1 MPRFLEVEVKERV
14 RELYEGTGLTHA
26 KIAAR
31 TGVGAST
38 VSVLAE
44 KEGWTRHPEA
54 KKSPGVAAVKREAVV
69 ALVRHGVRKGEI
81 AALAGIHRNTVGRIA
96 ADAGLGATEEPGLA
110 DTGVP
115 PHLAALYEA
124 LLKPDLHKNDAAPL
138 LVRAAAVLGAQALV
152 QADGQAAKA
161 AQALGRLAEHVAA
174 LPERGAYAGV
184 RELYDGPATY
194 EETNALL
201 EDFARRLEAWDAQEA
216 AAAAAAGA
224 LDAPGGGL

>member
-1 MPRFLEVEVKERV
+1 V
-14 RELYEGTGLTHA
+14 RGLYEGTGLTHA
-26 KIAAR
+26 RIAAR

-54 KKSPGVAAVKREAVV
+54 KKSPGVAPVKRDAVV
-69 ALVRHGVRKGEI
+69 TLVRHGVPKGEI

-96 ADAGLGATEEPGLA
+96 GAGLGFGAEEGGSGGA
-110 DTGVP
+110 AAVP
-115 PHLAALYEA
+115 PHFAALYEA
-124 LLKPDLHKNDAAPL
+124 LLKPDLHKDDAAPL

-152 QADGQAAKA
+152 RADGQAAKA

-184 RELYDGPATY
+184 RDPGDPYAGPQSF

-201 EDFARRLEAWDAQEA
+201 EEFALR
-216 AAAAAAGA
+216 
-224 LDAPGGGL
+224 LDAWNAERDAEERGGAGGAGPGAGEPVRSDQDL

>member
-1 MPRFLEVEVKERV
+1 MPRFLDVEVKERV

-54 KKSPGVAAVKREAVV
+54 KKSPGVAAVKRDAVV
-69 ALVRHGVRKGEI
+69 ALVRHGVPKTEI

-96 ADAGLGATEEPGLA
+96 AEAGLGAEEAGVGA
-110 DTGVP
+110 ETGVP
-115 PHLAALYEA
+115 PHLADLYAALM
-124 LLKPDLHKNDAAPL
+124 KPDLHKDDAAPL

-152 QADGQAAKA
+152 RADGPAAKA

-184 RELYDGPATY
+184 RDVYEGPQSFD
-194 EETNALL
+194 ETNELL
-201 EDFARRLEAWDAQEA
+201 EEFALRLDAWDAQRRGE
-216 AAAAAAGA
+216 AAAAGA
-224 LDAPGGGL
+224 LDGPEERL

>member
-1 MPRFLEVEVKERV
+1 MPRFLDVEVKERV

-54 KKSPGVAAVKREAVV
+54 KKSPGVPGEKRGAIVT
-69 ALVRHGVRKGEI
+69 LVRHGVPKGEI

-96 ADAGLGATEEPGLA
+96 AGEGLA
-110 DTGVP
+110 GEAGAAGAPTGVA

-124 LLKPDLHKNDAAPL
+124 LLKPDLHKDDAAPL

-152 QADGQAAKA
+152 RADGQAAKA

-184 RELYDGPATY
+184 RDVDDGPATY
-194 EETNALL
+194 EETNELL
-201 EDFARRLEAWDAQEA
+201 EEFARRLEAFDAQEA
-216 AAAAAAGA
+216 AAAAAAATLDGPGGA
-224 LDAPGGGL
+224 L

>member
-1 MPRFLEVEVKERV
+1 MPRFLEVEAKERV

-81 AALAGIHRNTVGRIA
+81 AALAGIHRNTVGRITA
-96 ADAGLGATEEPGLA
+96 EAGLGATEEPGLA
-110 DTGVP
+110 DASVP

-124 LLKPDLHKNDAAPL
+124 LLRPDLHKDDAAPL

-152 QADGQAAKA
+152 RADGQAAKA

-184 RELYDGPATY
+184 RDVYEGPQTF
-194 EETNALL
+194 EETNELL
-201 EDFARRLEAWDAQEA
+201 EELATRLGEWNAERAG
-216 AAAAAAGA
+216 AAAAAGA
-224 LDAPGGGL
+224 LDGPGGAL

>member
-1 MPRFLEVEVKERV
+1 MPRVLPTEVKERV

-26 KIAAR
+26 RIAAR

-54 KKSPGVAAVKREAVV
+54 KKSPGVPGQKRGAIVTL
-69 ALVRHGVRKGEI
+69 ARHGVPKGEI
-81 AALAGIHRNTVGRIA
+81 AALAGIHRNTVGRITA
-96 ADAGLGATEEPGLA
+96 EAGLGATEDPGAA
-110 DTGVP
+110 DASVP

-152 QADGQAAKA
+152 RADGPTAKA

-174 LPERGAYAGV
+174 LPEHGAYAGV
-184 RELYDGPATY
+184 RDLDDGPATY
-194 EETNALL
+194 EETNELL
-201 EDFARRLEAWDAQEA
+201 EEFARRLEAFDAQEA
-216 AAAAAAGA
+216 AAAAAAATLDGPGGA
-224 LDAPGGGL
+224 L

>member
-1 MPRFLEVEVKERV
+1 MPRFLDLEVKARV

-54 KKSPGVAAVKREAVV
+54 KKSPGVPGEKRGAIVTL
-69 ALVRHGVRKGEI
+69 ARHGVPKGEI
-81 AALAGIHRNTVGRIA
+81 AALAGIHRNTVGRITA
-96 ADAGLGATEEPGLA
+96 EAGLGATEEPGLA
-110 DTGVP
+110 DASVP

-124 LLKPDLHKNDAAPL
+124 LLRPDLHKDDAAPL

-152 QADGQAAKA
+152 RADGQAAKA

-184 RELYDGPATY
+184 RDVYEGPQTV
-194 EETNALL
+194 EETNELL
-201 EDFARRLEAWDAQEA
+201 EELAIRLGEWDAER
-216 AAAAAAGA
+216 AAAGA
-224 LDAPGGGL
+224 AAATLDAPGGAL